1 LAIVNTE
8 LKNAPLPSIKRLPI
22 YLNMLRLM
30 QVKGRPVVSCT
41 HIADDLHLDPTQVRK
56 DLAITGIIGRP
67 KVGYQVPELIQ
78 SIEAFLGWKKANEA
92 FLVGVGNLGSAL
104 LGYEGFAHLGLK
116 IIAAFDSHPEKA
128 GKTIHGREVFPLEQ
142 LPSLASRMHVHI
154 GVLTVPAS
162 AAQSAADVLIGSGI
176 RAIWNFTATRLDAPP
191 DTIVENVELA
201 SSLAVLSS
209 KLEATMKNKKK
220 S

>member
-1 LAIVNTE
+1 MNAE
-8 LKNAPLPSIKRLPI
+8 LRNAPLPSIKRLPI

-78 SIEAFLGWKKANEA
+78 SIESFLGWKNVNEA
-92 FLVGVGNLGSAL
+92 FLVGAGSLGSAL
-104 LGYEGFAHLGLK
+104 LGYDGFEHLGLK
-116 IIAAFDSHPEKA
+116 ITAAFDSHPEKI
-128 GKTIHGREVFPLEQ
+128 GKIVHGHEVLSLDQ
-142 LPSLASRMHVHI
+142 LPSLAARMHVHI
-154 GVLTVPAS
+154 GVLTVPAG
-162 AAQSAADVLIGSGI
+162 AAQSVADVLIGSGL

-209 KLEATMKNKKK
+209 KLEATLKNKKK
-220 S
+220 N